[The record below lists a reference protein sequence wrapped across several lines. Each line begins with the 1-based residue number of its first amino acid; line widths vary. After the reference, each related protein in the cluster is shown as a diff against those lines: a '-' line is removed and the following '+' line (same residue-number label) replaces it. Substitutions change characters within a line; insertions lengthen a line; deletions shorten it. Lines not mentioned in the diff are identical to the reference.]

1 MSKPTTKN
9 QGFTLIELLVV
20 IAIIAILAA
29 ILFPV
34 FAQAK
39 EAAKKAAGLSQMR
52 QLGLAVQI
60 YAEDYDDTFV
70 PSTNYDASTTD
81 PARIWTTSMY
91 AYVKNKQIFIAP
103 GSSTSKYA
111 DSWANRGPQS
121 VGYSGTTAI
130 DSLGCA
136 PNTVSFGCEG
146 FTSAATLS
154 QMEAPAEV
162 ALFANTPDGPTANKY
177 RGYVVGPDN
186 GTLYN
191 GETLTD
197 LRLARP
203 LVSDRDL
210 VAELG
215 GSLSPSQLKPIHA
228 RYGQTGK
235 DDGSTPIIF
244 GDSHAKSMSVR
255 AIKSPTSNAIWRF
268 R

>member
-1 MSKPTTKN
+1 MSNTSTK
-9 QGFTLIELLVV
+9 GFTLIELLVV

-34 FAQAK
+34 FAQSK

-60 YAEDYDDTFV
+60 YANDHDDTFV
-70 PSTNYDASTTD
+70 PSTNYDASTSD
-81 PARIWTTSMY
+81 PARIWTTAMY
-91 AYVKNKQIFIAP
+91 AYVKNKQIFVAP
-103 GSSTSKYA
+103 GSNTSQYA

-121 VGYSGTTAI
+121 VGYTGATAF

-136 PNTVSFGCEG
+136 PNTLAFGCEG
-146 FTSAATLS
+146 FTSAASLS
-154 QMEAPAEV
+154 QMDTPADV

-186 GTLYN
+186 GTLYS

-197 LRLARP
+197 LKLARP

-215 GSLSPSQLKPIHA
+215 GTLSPAQLKPVLA
-228 RYGQTGK
+228 RYGKTGK

-244 GDSHAKSMSVR
+244 GDSHAKSMSVK
-255 AIKSPTSNAIWRF
+255 AIKSTAGNVVWRF

>member
-1 MSKPTTKN
+1 MHRS
-9 QGFTLIELLVV
+9 GERAFTLIELLVV

-60 YAEDYDDTFV
+60 YAGDYDDTFV
-70 PSTNYDASTTD
+70 PSTNYDASTAD
-81 PARIWTTSMY
+81 PARIWTTAMFS
-91 AYVKNKQIFIAP
+91 YVKNKQIFVAP
-103 GSSTSKYA
+103 GSSTSQYA

-121 VGYSGTTAI
+121 VGYTGTTAV
-130 DSLGCA
+130 DSTGCT
-136 PNTVSFGCEG
+136 PGTISFGCEG
-146 FTSAATLS
+146 FTSAVTLS
-154 QMEAPAEV
+154 SMDSPV
-162 ALFANTPDGPTANKY
+162 DIALFANTPDGPTANKY

-186 GTLYN
+186 GTAYA

-197 LRLARP
+197 LKLARP

-215 GSLSPSQLKPIHA
+215 GTLSPSQLKPVFA
-228 RYGQTGK
+228 RYGKTGR
-235 DDGSTPIIF
+235 DEGSTPIIF
-244 GDSHAKSMSVR
+244 GDSHAKSLTVN
-255 AIKSPTSNAIWRF
+255 AIKSPQSNVVWRF